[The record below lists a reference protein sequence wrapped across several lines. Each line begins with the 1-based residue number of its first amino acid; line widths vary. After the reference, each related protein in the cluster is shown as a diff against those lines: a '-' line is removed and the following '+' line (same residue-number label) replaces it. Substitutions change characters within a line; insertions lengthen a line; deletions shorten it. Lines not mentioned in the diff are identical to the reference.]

1 MTSWSTKA
9 ADIIPANGG
18 KGAAVEKMM
27 AYYGISPDEAMAF
40 GDGKNDIE
48 LLQTVGMGV
57 AMGNASD
64 EVKRH
69 AKAIC
74 LSVDQDG
81 IYHYCKQQKLI

>member
-1 MTSWSTKA
+1 
-9 ADIIPANGG
+9 
-18 KGAAVEKMM
+18 
-27 AYYGISPDEAMAF
+27 MAF

>member
-9 ADIIPANGG
+9 ADVIPANSG
-18 KGAAVEKMM
+18 KGVAVKKMM

-48 LLQTVGMGV
+48 LLETVGTGM
-57 AMGNASD
+57 AMGNASE

-69 AKAIC
+69 ANDVC